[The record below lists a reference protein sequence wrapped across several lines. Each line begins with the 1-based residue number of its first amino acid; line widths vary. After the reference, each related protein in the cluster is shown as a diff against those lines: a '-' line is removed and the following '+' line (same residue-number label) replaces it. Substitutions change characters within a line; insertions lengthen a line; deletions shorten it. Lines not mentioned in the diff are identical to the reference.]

1 MSQNTAIKVAIL
13 WHMHQPIYCEPNARR
28 LAMPWVRLHAL
39 KDYLDMPL
47 HAAAYEN
54 IRVTFNLVPSL
65 IDQLELYLD
74 GGTDRHLELSRKRA
88 EDLPDDE
95 KLEILETFFSAN
107 PTQMIEPFNRYRTL
121 YRKYMRDINHKK
133 TLPALFSSSEI
144 RDLQVWSNL
153 VWIDPLFREEEPVRT
168 LFARKKDYTEEEKNS
183 LLDWQLEFMKRII
196 PTYRN
201 LLQQGKIDVSFTPY
215 YHPILPLLC
224 NIESAREALPSI
236 KLPRESFVHPEDA
249 EKQIVMAQD
258 KYRELFGRP
267 LVGMWPSEGSV
278 SEEVL
283 RLMMKLGVNWTA
295 TDEEILYHSLLKSN
309 LPREH
314 NPLHA
319 VYDYGPGMKMLFR
332 DHNLSDRIGFVYSGW
347 SADKAVAD
355 FVEYIKNLRNLLRDR
370 LDEVVVP
377 VILDGENAWEFFPND
392 GTEFLKLFYRTLND
406 DPEIETV
413 TFTEAAEKLPSRQLP
428 AVLAGS
434 WINHNFRIW
443 IGHHEDNSAWDLLS
457 RARKMLVNFQTENP
471 GYDPEKIKTAWKQI
485 YIAEGSDWC
494 WWYGDEHQGMHNDEF
509 DRIFRQH
516 LAAVYGALGREVPG
530 ELHKPIHGAESTSFT
545 ILPYDMVTA
554 QIDGRVTHFY
564 EWAGSGYFDC
574 LKAGGAMHRVE
585 RYISG
590 IHFAYDHNQF
600 YIRLDFCNKK
610 NIELLKDMKIV
621 LAFFLS
627 KPLVLEFKA
636 GADGF
641 KGEISGRYQYALEE
655 MFELAVDRSFIWPE
669 SYGLMSFN
677 VTLYEGDRILES
689 WPEND
694 PIQFEIPEKNKE
706 IFWPS

>member
-1 MSQNTAIKVAIL
+1 
-13 WHMHQPIYCEPNARR
+13 
-28 LAMPWVRLHAL
+28 MPWVRLHAL

-47 HAAAYEN
+47 HASALEN

-65 IDQLELYLD
+65 IDQIELYQN
-74 GGTDRHLELSRKRA
+74 GGTDRHLELSRMRA
-88 EDLPDDE
+88 EDLNDEE
-95 KLEILETFFSAN
+95 KLEILESFFSAN
-107 PTQMIEPFNRYRTL
+107 PTRMIEPFSRFRSL
-121 YRKYMRDINHKK
+121 YQKYMRDLNHKK

-144 RDLQVWSNL
+144 RDIQVWSNL
-153 VWIDPLFREEEPVRT
+153 VWVDPLFRAEEPVKS
-168 LFARKKDYTEEEKNS
+168 LFARKKDFTEEEKHA
-183 LLDWQLEFMKRII
+183 LLDWQISFMSRII
-196 PTYRN
+196 PTYRE
-201 LLQQGKIDVSFTPY
+201 LLQQGNIDISFTPY
-215 YHPILPLLC
+215 YHPIMPLLC

-236 KLPRESFVHPEDA
+236 KLPREKFVHPEDV
-249 EKQIVMAQD
+249 EKQITMAKERYQ
-258 KYRELFGRP
+258 ELFDRP
-267 LVGMWPSEGSV
+267 MRGMWPSEGSV

-283 RLMMKLGVNWTA
+283 QLMLKLGVSWAA
-295 TDEEILYHSLLKSN
+295 TDEEILYHSLIKSN
-309 LPREH
+309 MNRGN

-319 VYDYGPGMKMLFR
+319 VYEYGPGIKLFFR

-347 SADKAVAD
+347 SAAKAVKD
-355 FVEYIKNLRNLLRDR
+355 FVGYIKNLRNLLRDR
-370 LDEVVVP
+370 LDEIVVP
-377 VILDGENAWEFFPND
+377 VILDGENAWEFFPDD
-392 GTEFLKLFYRTLND
+392 GTEFLSLFYQTLSD

-413 TFTEAAEKLPSRQLP
+413 TFSEAAENLPSRKLTS
-428 AVLAGS
+428 VLAGS

-443 IGHHEDNSAWDLLS
+443 IGHHEDNTAWDLLS
-457 RARKMLVNFQTENP
+457 QTRKTLVGFQEEHP
-471 GYDPEKIKTAWKQI
+471 DYDPEKIKTAWKQI

-494 WWYGDEHQGMHNDEF
+494 WWYGDEHQGMHNDQF

-516 LAAVYGALGREVPG
+516 LTAVYELLGLDIPAD
-530 ELHKPIHGAESTSFT
+530 LQKPIHGAESTSFT

-554 QIDGRVTHFY
+554 QIDGRVSHFY

-585 RYISG
+585 HYISG

-610 NIELLKDMKIV
+610 NIELLEDMKIV

-627 KPLVLEFKA
+627 KPMVLEFKA
-636 GADGF
+636 GAEGF
-641 KGEISGRYQYALEE
+641 KGEISSQYQYSLDE
-655 MFELAVDRSFIWPE
+655 MFELAITRSCIWPE

-677 VTLYEGDRILES
+677 VSLYDGDKLLES

>member
-1 MSQNTAIKVAIL
+1 
-13 WHMHQPIYCEPNARR
+13 MHQPIYCEPNARR

-471 GYDPEKIKTAWKQI
+471 GCDPEKIKTAWKQI

>member
-1 MSQNTAIKVAIL
+1 
-13 WHMHQPIYCEPNARR
+13 
-28 LAMPWVRLHAL
+28 MPWVRLHAL

-47 HAAAYEN
+47 HAAEQEN
-54 IRVTFNLVPSL
+54 IKVTFNLVPSL
-65 IDQLELYLD
+65 IDQLELYLN
-74 GGTDRHLELSRKRA
+74 GGADRHLELSRMRA
-88 EDLPDDE
+88 EDLRDDD
-95 KLEILETFFSAN
+95 KLEILETFFCAN
-107 PTQMIEPFNRYRTL
+107 PVQMIEPYNRYRTL
-121 YRKYMRDINHKK
+121 YKKYVRDINHKK

-153 VWIDPLFREEEPVRT
+153 VWTDPIFREEEPVKS
-168 LFARKKDYTEEEKNS
+168 LFARKKDFTEEDKHA
-183 LLDWQLEFMKRII
+183 LLDWQLNFMRRII
-196 PTYRN
+196 PTYRA
-201 LLQQGKIDVSFTPY
+201 LLQQGKIDISFTPY

-236 KLPRESFVHPEDA
+236 KLPREKFVHPEDA
-249 EKQIVMAQD
+249 EKQIVMAMER
-258 KYRELFGRP
+258 YRELFNRP
-267 LVGMWPSEGSV
+267 MKGVWPSEGSV

-283 RLMMKLGVNWTA
+283 QIMMKLGVAWTA
-295 TDEEILYHSLLKSN
+295 TDEEILYHSLIKSK
-309 LPREH
+309 LPREY

-319 VYDYGPGMKMLFR
+319 VYDYGPGIKVLFR

-347 SADKAVAD
+347 NADKAVAD
-355 FVEYIKNLRNLLRDR
+355 FVEYIKSLRNLLRGR

-406 DPEIETV
+406 DPDIETV
-413 TFTEAAEKLPSRQLP
+413 TFSEAADKLPSRRLP
-428 AVLAGS
+428 SVLAGS

-457 RARKMLVNFQTENP
+457 RARRTLVGFQAEHP
-471 GYDPEKIKTAWKQI
+471 DFDPERIKTAWRQI
-485 YIAEGSDWC
+485 FIAEGSDWC

-509 DRIFRQH
+509 DRIFRKH
-516 LAAVYGALGREVPG
+516 LQAVYEALGLDIPTD
-530 ELHKPIHGAESTSFT
+530 LHKPIHGAESTSYT

-554 QIDGRVTHFY
+554 QIDGRVSHFY
-564 EWAGSGYFDC
+564 EWTGSGYFDC

-585 RYISG
+585 RFISG

-610 NIELLKDMKIV
+610 NIELLKKMKIV

-636 GADGF
+636 GNDGF
-641 KGEISGRYQYALEE
+641 KGEISGQYQYTLDEI
-655 MFELAVDRSFIWPE
+655 FELAIDRNYIWPE
-669 SYGLMSFN
+669 SYGLMSFI
-677 VTLYEGDRILES
+677 VTLYDGDKTLES